1 MTEQQ
6 LNELKSLY
14 YDFVYVRAYH
24 NSSPLAER
32 MAQIDEKFE
41 KLVKEL
47 MHAQI
52 REKYAV
58 T

>member
-6 LNELKSLY
+6 LDELRSIY
-14 YDFVYVRAYH
+14 YDFVYIRAYH

-32 MAQIDEKFE
+32 MAQIDDKFE

-47 MHAQI
+47 MHEAI
-52 REKYAV
+52 RIKYQTV
-58 T
+58 